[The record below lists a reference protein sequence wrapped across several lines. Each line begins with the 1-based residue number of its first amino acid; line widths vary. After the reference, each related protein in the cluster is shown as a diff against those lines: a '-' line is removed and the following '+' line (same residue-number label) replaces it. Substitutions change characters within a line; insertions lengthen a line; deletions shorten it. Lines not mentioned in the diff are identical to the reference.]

1 MELHARGDSDDPQA
15 LELESVLKLKN
26 QGVSDVCMDENSHQK
41 GLTIPVVEMKCLDR
55 AVLEEGAVIRSSGG
69 QDNQGRLRRVSA
81 SFILKGMRTGSMP
94 IRQEG
99 KHPEG
104 MYSRE
109 TTEGLGGVDPSSVPG
124 WEMMNDKSGIANC
137 WDIEDAYPIESTISL
152 DVWEDS
158 PQRAGAGVVRF
169 GWRNGIVSIRKSTS
183 SKGGKALGSFLSGEG
198 RWELGSPAAR
208 LSNESASWGGGV
220 LIKL

>member
-26 QGVSDVCMDENSHQK
+26 QGVSDVCMDENSHQT

-69 QDNQGRLRRVSA
+69 QDNQ
-81 SFILKGMRTGSMP
+81 GMRTGSMP

-124 WEMMNDKSGIANC
+124 WEMMNVKSGTANC
-137 WDIEDAYPIESTISL
+137 LPTAGITISL

-169 GWRNGIVSIRKSTS
+169 GWRNGIVSIRKGTS